1 MYKVFYFSSRNRFIM
16 SLNNFTLKEF
26 ETKNYKELIQEI
38 IDLREMSF
46 DQFKK
51 VRKRKIKE
59 VNFKQPK
66 TGINVDVRHQYTPNQ
81 LINFLSKY
89 GFVVEE
95 IFPINLHV
103 YGKSIIEKNDIY
115 KFDIKKNLELE
126 SYKNLIPYASTF
138 MIVAKKK

>member
-1 MYKVFYFSSRNRFIM
+1 
-16 SLNNFTLKEF
+16 
-26 ETKNYKELIQEI
+26 
-38 IDLREMSF
+38 MSF

-51 VRKRKIKE
+51 IKKRKIKGI
-59 VNFKQPK
+59 NFKQPK

-81 LINFLSKY
+81 LISFLSKY

-115 KFDIKKNLELE
+115 KFDIKKNLELK